1 MEDIGALIMEIVFL
15 FLCCA
20 GLDILD
26 LHGLITELI
35 RCKDEEERNEK
46 EEELWAHDPDTGE
59 RTFYLGCL
67 I

>member
-1 MEDIGALIMEIVFL
+1 MRNRVSMKKQQKGDEKMEELEAYEEMMEEEMVFQN
-15 FLCCA
+15 
-20 GLDILD
+20 
-26 LHGLITELI
+26 
-35 RCKDEEERNEK
+35 ERNEK